1 MRIAISATGDSPES
15 SVHRQFG
22 RCDWFIVFD
31 ETRQPV
37 KAIRNLYAEAQTGA
51 GIGCVQD
58 LIREG
63 VKVVI
68 AGLFGPRAHEVCKQA
83 DVEMYLAPP
92 DISVQEAYER
102 FLSKDLR
109 KMEITRF

>member
-51 GIGCVQD
+51 GISCVQD

-63 VKVVI
+63 VGVVI
-68 AGLFGPRAHEVCKQA
+68 AGQFGPKAHEVCKQA
-83 DVEMYLAPP
+83 NVEMYLAPP
-92 DISVQEAYER
+92 DTSAQEAYDQ
-102 FLSKDLR
+102 FLSKNLR